1 MPGLHLYCC
10 LYCAYKNGAL
20 LRRCVYLNMGSSYS
34 IASEDGVEVSV
45 LESCFSNDDED
56 CLNLEEHKKRN
67 LQNAI
72 DGPTN
77 QMLNFT
83 FEAQVQVQLD
93 LNCAIPVDDFLFKF
107 MCGAFM

>member
-1 MPGLHLYCC
+1 MPDLHLYCC

-93 LNCAIPVDDFLFKF
+93 LNCVIPVDDFLFKF
-107 MCGAFM
+107 M